1 MKSPLK
7 ESSSKSTIKIARRE
21 LTKSPLKNINKRR
34 KSQTPLQLMEFIK
47 NNELIQNK
55 QDSTKNSYKCDFS
68 DKKNMRKMINGSIPE
83 ESENSSNN
91 NKYEKNRTDKKEIKN
106 EIGNNK
112 YYIHCI
118 KNVYENESHFNKGNI
133 FESDKKINNE
143 NFMKFV
149 KSNKNIRPSYKRR
162 NSALNKNYLKTNFN
176 NINIILERKQFNSKA
191 FNSIVNKKINA
202 EIGSII
208 HKKHLDGK
216 EIEFVNAN
224 FNTSSN
230 NKNKSKKKD
239 KKKNKKKGKDLEN
252 DKEKN
257 LEKEREN
264 DKIIKN
270 EENNKISE
278 RTKNN
283 NDINNIK
290 KVKHKN
296 IIENEKKEEIEINTA
311 NTKINKK
318 NKFKKFLCCF
328 LNNGD
333 SSFENN

>member
-21 LTKSPLKNINKRR
+21 LTRSPLKNIYKRR

-91 NKYEKNRTDKKEIKN
+91 NKYEKNRTDKKENKN
-106 EIGNNK
+106 EVGNNN

-118 KNVYENESHFNKGNI
+118 KNVYENESHFNKGKI

-143 NFMKFV
+143 NFLKFV

-176 NINIILERKQFNSKA
+176 NINIILDRKQFNSKE

-208 HKKHLDGK
+208 HKNHLEGK
-216 EIEFVNAN
+216 EIEFVKAN

-252 DKEKN
+252 DKEKEKN
-257 LEKEREN
+257 LEN

-270 EENNKISE
+270 EENNKIPE

-283 NDINNIK
+283 DDINNIK